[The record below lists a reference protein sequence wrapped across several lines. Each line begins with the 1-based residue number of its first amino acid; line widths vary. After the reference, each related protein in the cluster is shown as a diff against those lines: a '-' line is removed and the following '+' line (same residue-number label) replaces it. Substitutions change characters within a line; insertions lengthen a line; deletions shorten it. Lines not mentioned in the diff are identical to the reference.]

1 MTSNLYERVSEAAAA
16 IRARAGDEKP
26 AAGLILG
33 SGLGGYADTLEAAVA
48 IPYAEIPHFPTSTV
62 AGHAGQLVI
71 GRKQGVLCAA
81 MQGRVHYYEGHSAR
95 DVAFP
100 ARVLAALGADTFIIT
115 NAAGG
120 IDPSFEPGTLMLIR
134 DHLNLIPDNPL
145 RGDNDERLGPRFPD
159 MTRAY
164 APELRELARAA
175 AQSIGVQLAEGVY
188 AALPGPSY
196 ETPAEVK
203 MLGILGASAA
213 GMSTAP
219 ETIVANHMGKRVLG
233 VSCITNKA
241 AGVTGE
247 ALSHEEVTET
257 AARVRETF
265 SALLDAV
272 LASLDGEG
280 GGA

>member
-1 MTSNLYERVSEAAAA
+1 MTSGLYERVSEAANA

-33 SGLGGYADTLEAAVA
+33 SGLGGYADSLEDAVA
-48 IPYAEIPHFPTSTV
+48 IPYDEIPHVPVSTV
-62 AGHAGQLVI
+62 SGHAGRLVV
-71 GRKQGVLCAA
+71 GRRRGVLCAA

-100 ARVLAALGADTFIIT
+100 ARVLAALGAKTFVIT

-164 APELRELARAA
+164 DPALRDLARGAA
-175 AQSIGVQLAEGVY
+175 ASIGVELAEGVY
-188 AALPGPSY
+188 AALPGPAY
-196 ETPAEVK
+196 ETPAEVR
-203 MLGILGASAA
+203 MLATLGASAA

-219 ETIVANHMGKRVLG
+219 ETIVAHHMGARVLG
-233 VSCITNKA
+233 ISCITNKA

-247 ALSHEEVTET
+247 ALSHDEVKET
-257 AARVRETF
+257 AARVRDTF
-265 SALLDAV
+265 EALLDAV
-272 LASLDGEG
+272 L
-280 GGA
+280 GALAARESSP